1 MISKLIGGA
10 CVVAATSKIGYKK
23 ADQYEK
29 RLKDLKSFE
38 SALWLLK
45 SEMEFSMPVLK
56 DAFLICSSLVQKNI
70 GDILLSVSNK
80 LNDGTDI
87 VTAWCN
93 AIDEGEHSLNN
104 EDILIIKEFA
114 NALGT
119 SDLKLQIENIE
130 NTVTRL
136 KIRQQ
141 HAVENYKKY
150 CKMCKTLG
158 VTSGILIVTLFI

>member
-1 MISKLIGGA
+1 MFKIIGGL

-23 ADQYEK
+23 ADKYEK

-56 DAFLICSSLVQKNI
+56 DAFYICSSLVQKNV
-70 GDILLSVSNK
+70 GDILLDVSNK
-80 LNDGTDI
+80 LNEGID
-87 VTAWCN
+87 VVAAWCD
-93 AIDEGEHSLNN
+93 AIDKGEHSLNK
-104 EDILIIKEFA
+104 EDVIIIKEFA

-119 SDLKLQIENIE
+119 SDIKLQLENIA
-130 NTVTRL
+130 NTVSRL
-136 KIRQQ
+136 KIRQEN
-141 HAVENYKKY
+141 AMENYKKY

>member
-1 MISKLIGGA
+1 MFKIIGGL

-23 ADQYEK
+23 ADKYEK

-56 DAFLICSSLVQKNI
+56 DAFYICSSLVQKNV
-70 GDILLSVSNK
+70 GDILLDVSNK
-80 LNDGTDI
+80 LNEGID
-87 VTAWCN
+87 VVEAWCD
-93 AIDEGEHSLNN
+93 AIDKGEHSLNK
-104 EDILIIKEFA
+104 EDVIIIKEFA

-119 SDLKLQIENIE
+119 SDIKLQLENIA
-130 NTVTRL
+130 NTVSRL
-136 KIRQQ
+136 KIRQEN
-141 HAVENYKKY
+141 AMENYKKY